1 MVISRRVFDNL
12 ETFETFHVSPPVYI
26 FAQMSKSSRF
36 SQFYTPDGR
45 TERSKAQN
53 TNREIEC
60 IMSHND
66 DSVGFG
72 KIQMY
77 SSKKVS
83 GLNFLKFFGFREFSG
98 NNLAIF
104 LPKRF
109 SNNRL
114 ETPQFQFRAF

>member
-1 MVISRRVFDNL
+1 
-12 ETFETFHVSPPVYI
+12 
-26 FAQMSKSSRF
+26 MSKSSRF

-83 GLNFLKFFGFREFSG
+83 GLNFFKFFGFRKFSG